1 MLSLKFL
8 NNCIITVAGC
18 ITKVSLAIVHFNDKI
33 EEVSVCT
40 VNVCDFKQR
49 WEGFDYELNL

>member
-1 MLSLKFL
+1 M